1 MSDFH
6 THRLDGCTP
15 TPLANYLKALG
26 VLRLLSTPANNVN
39 GEAADSAARGWWE
52 TERFHIK
59 TRLDRDALLCFFL
72 KDYAPSPIIAPWNG
86 GSGFYPNDNKLGIRP
101 IVEARAERFS
111 AYKEAIE
118 VAQSILKQNDIV
130 EKPDGV
136 QKDAIRAQLRSRLR
150 DGALSW
156 YDAAILFTQDGF
168 LAPPLLGSGGNDGR
182 TDFSNNF
189 MCRLTDLFDTESGK
203 PSELAV
209 QALETALFE
218 GLSNSLMRESKVQ
231 IEGSPKQ
238 KLLAV
243 GQFSPGASGGANATV
258 GFERD
263 TFINPWDYVLLIEG
277 ALLFAAS
284 AVRRLE
290 SKNAAGLS
298 YPFTVNSTSTDGAGG
313 SLVDEKRKSK
323 GKFVGNS
330 FEIWMPLWKRPA
342 CLREVDVL
350 LSEGRATVGRR
361 PAVDGL
367 DFARAVAVLGVSRGI
382 SAFERYA
389 FLQRRGDAISATPKG
404 RIRVQRRPK
413 ARLLNDLDAGNWLTQ
428 FRQYARKLDAQSKN
442 FLAPRQLQ
450 ALARRLDEAIFAMTQ
465 EASPGAVQRVLVA
478 IGEVGSYL
486 ASSPKSR
493 DPKEGRQRPPPRLSR
508 AWFEA
513 AKDGSAE
520 FRIAAALAGLGRAQ
534 GTEDHAASA
543 ADGTDVADV
552 NEDDN
557 ENDIVETAEGEAD
570 DDTAERDASDEKARG
585 PTPPPPFRAHLA
597 PLDEKTW
604 YGRYRAWSDRDGL
617 AVWGAGALE
626 RNLIAVA
633 ERRLVFAAQ
642 KKLDG
647 GPFDGRAPADLASVL
662 AFLWRETDDE
672 KIAGLVQGLAWAEA
686 PNFISTERP
695 QRHPLPLAYALMK
708 PFFAPIEDVRSIE
721 GVPKEIRLPV
731 PPGLIAR
738 LRAGDVGAA
747 MALACRR
754 ARASGL
760 PISFEPRRDDAAGI
774 DGPRLLAALLIPIRK
789 VDLKRALERAY
800 PRIFENKE
808 TPELKEDAANA
819 A

>member
-1 MSDFH
+1 MSNYH

-26 VLRLLSTPANNVN
+26 VLRLISSPENSVKK
-39 GEAADSAARGWWE
+39 EAADPAVRGWWE
-52 TERFHIK
+52 NERFHLK
-59 TRLDRDALLCFFL
+59 THLDRDALLRYFL
-72 KDYAPSPIIAPWNG
+72 DDYAPSPIISPWNG

-111 AYKEAIE
+111 AYQEAIE

-209 QALETALFE
+209 QALKTALFE
-218 GLSNSLMRESKVQ
+218 ELSNSLMRESKVP

-290 SKNAAGLS
+290 SRNAAGLS

-313 SLVDEKRKSK
+313 SLIDEKRKSK

-404 RIRVQRRPK
+404 RIRVQQRPK

-450 ALARRLDEAIFAMTQ
+450 ALARRLDEAIFVMTQ

-493 DPKEGRQRPPPRLSR
+493 DPKEGRQRPLPRLR
-508 AWFEA
+508 PDWFQDA
-513 AKDGSAE
+513 NDGSAE
-520 FRIAAALAGLGRAQ
+520 FRIASALAGIGRSLL
-534 GTEDHAASA
+534 DKVRAA
-543 ADGTDVADV
+543 
-552 NEDDN
+552 DDN
-557 ENDIVETAEGEAD
+557 EKEAEVVNEVDVAEPDEIDNDSDIAARG
-570 DDTAERDASDEKARG
+570 ASDKEKRG

-604 YGRYRAWSDRDGL
+604 YGRYRAWSDREGL

-633 ERRLVFAAQ
+633 ERRLIFAS
-642 KKLDG
+642 KRKLEG
-647 GPFDGRAPADLASVL
+647 GPFDGRAPADLSSVL
-662 AFLWRETDDE
+662 SFLWRETDDK
-672 KIAGLVQGLAWAEA
+672 KIAGLALSLAWADP
-686 PNFISTERP
+686 PNFISTGRA
-695 QRHPLPLAYALMK
+695 QRYPLPLAYALMK

-721 GVPKEIRLPV
+721 VIPKDIRLPL

-738 LRAGDVGAA
+738 LRMDDVGAA

-774 DGPRLLAALLIPIRK
+774 DGPRLLATLLIPIRK
-789 VDLKRALERAY
+789 VDLRRVLERAY
-800 PRIFENKE
+800 PRLFETKE
-808 TPELKEDAANA
+808 PPQPKEDAADA